1 MQKLAIDNKILNEH
15 LHQRNPLSYADQSK
29 LLPELV
35 RDDESAGKEGLMF
48 PTLSATRSMM
58 GNSRESIK
66 QPNRPISGVSR
77 NSRFSGTS
85 T

>member
-15 LHQRNPLSYADQSK
+15 LHQRNPLSYADSK
-29 LLPELV
+29 RLPELV
-35 RDDESAGKEGLMF
+35 VDDESAGKDGLMF
-48 PTLSATRSMM
+48 PTLYATRSIM